1 MEMNIKGENKME
13 KRQKSLLRITG
24 ILLMI
29 YCIYSL
35 ITAIPSISIIL
46 AGLVPAKLYNSFI
59 INSVVTILELISIG
73 FIAVVLLKGHYNKL
87 LGITFGIYALLQLVR
102 FISSNLAA
110 YYFISFLLSALLC
123 VVILFE
129 KPIAKFKKPITLLC
143 AYLSIALVLVSIINM
158 WSSASEITRSH
169 RWGEFYLDEYLGFLL
184 SFIFSLIFS
193 LSFISVSSLI
203 ANNSLNEKSAKLN
216 KLGSLGF
223 ICLPIGIVLGFLIAL
238 ISSLIYGYVY
248 FFNGFFVTKILWVI
262 VLLLTGGGAVLL
274 PLTILYPAK
283 SRITSVNN
291 ANNGIVDNEGYI
303 SLGKH
308 IVLCIFTFGIWYL
321 IWIYRTTAFLNK
333 TPNAE
338 QHNPTS
344 KLLLCIFIPF
354 YSIFW
359 FYKQGQRIDM
369 MSKSKNLNYSDMAT
383 MCLVLGIFIP
393 IVACILMQDRI
404 NNICQAKEN
413 VKDNTEKDL
422 ENLQQL
428 KNLLDSGVITKEEFD
443 AKKKQL
449 LGL

>member
-1 MEMNIKGENKME
+1 ME
-13 KRQKSLLRITG
+13 KRQKSLLRIAG

-35 ITAIPSISIIL
+35 ITTISTIL
-46 AGLVPAKLYNSFI
+46 AGGVLA
-59 INSVVTILELISIG
+59 ILGLISIG
-73 FIAVVLLKGHYNKL
+73 FIAVVLLKGRYNKL
-87 LGITFGIYALLQLVR
+87 LGITFGIFALLSLVILVKYISLLN
-102 FISSNLAA
+102 FIN
-110 YYFISFLLSALLC
+110 FLIPALLF
-123 VVILFE
+123 VGIFFE
-129 KPIAKFKKPITLLC
+129 KQISPFKKPISLLC
-143 AYLSIALVLVSIINM
+143 AYLSISIVLVSIINI
-158 WSSASEITRSH
+158 WSLASLKTEASFRNLDFV
-169 RWGEFYLDEYLGFLL
+169 GYLSFLR
-184 SFIFSLIFS
+184 SFIFILISSF
-193 LSFISVSSLI
+193 SFICVSSVI
-203 ANNSLNEKSAKLN
+203 ANNSLNEKSAKVN
-216 KLGSLGF
+216 KLGSLGL
-223 ICLPIGIVLGFLIAL
+223 ICLPIGIVLGLLIAL
-238 ISSLIYGYVY
+238 ISSLIYGDIY
-248 FFNGFFVTKILWVI
+248 FFNGFFVTSILWVI
-262 VLLLTGGGAVLL
+262 VLLLTVGGAVLF
-274 PLTILYPAK
+274 PLAILYPAK
-283 SRITSVNN
+283 TNIASVNN
-291 ANNGIVDNEGYI
+291 ANHGIVDNEGYI

-344 KLLLCIFIPF
+344 KLLLCMFIPF
-354 YSIFW
+354 YSIYW

-383 MCLVLGIFIP
+383 ICLVLGIFIP

>member
-1 MEMNIKGENKME
+1 ME
-13 KRQKSLLRITG
+13 KRQKSLLRIAG

-35 ITAIPSISIIL
+35 ITTRSMISIIL
-46 AGLVPAKLYNSFI
+46 AGGVLAKNYNTFI
-59 INSVVTILELISIG
+59 IYSVVNILELISIG
-73 FIAVVLLKGHYNKL
+73 FIAVVLLKGRYNKL
-87 LGITFGIYALLQLVR
+87 LGITFGIFALLSLASLVINMSLLN
-102 FISSNLAA
+102 FINFLIPALLFVGIVFEKQVSNLKKP
-110 YYFISFLLSALLC
+110 IALLC
-123 VVILFE
+123 
-129 KPIAKFKKPITLLC
+129 T
-143 AYLSIALVLVSIINM
+143 YLSVAVVLITVINLANM
-158 WSSASEITRSH
+158 AEPE
-169 RWGEFYLDEYLGFLL
+169 RWGRYPFIDYLNSFRLFIFQAIMSF
-184 SFIFSLIFS
+184 SFIC
-193 LSFISVSSLI
+193 VSAVL
-203 ANNSLNEKSAKLN
+203 ANNPLNEKKTNLN
-216 KLGSLGF
+216 KLGSIGL
-223 ICLPIGIVLGFLIAL
+223 ICLPVGTVLGLLIAI
-238 ISSLIYGYVY
+238 ISSLIYGGVY
-248 FFNGFFVTKILWVI
+248 FFDGFFVTGILWAI
-262 VLLLTGGGAVLL
+262 VLLLVIGGTALS
-274 PLTILYPAK
+274 PLAIIYPAK
-283 SRITSVNN
+283 SRAMSAHYSTNS
-291 ANNGIVDNEGYI
+291 GIDNDGYI

-308 IVLCIFTFGIWYL
+308 IVLCLFTFGIWYL

-344 KLLLCIFIPF
+344 KLLLCMFIPF
-354 YSIFW
+354 YSIYW

-383 MCLVLGIFIP
+383 ICLVLGIFIP

-413 VKDNTEKDL
+413 VKVNTEKDL